1 MVKALAPPCEKWG
14 ANRSAINLREEFII
28 RVQRKK
34 KKRCLSVNQE
44 EKKGFSFLLE
54 EVSGEVSDD
63 ISFFVF

>member
-14 ANRSAINLREEFII
+14 ANKSGTNLGEELII

-44 EKKGFSFLLE
+44 EGFFLSLGRG
-54 EVSGEVSDD
+54 VGGG
-63 ISFFVF
+63 IG